1 MPYYDPKKPSR
12 VGDVTQFLADAREYY
27 QFGLD
32 ADRLDRAAAVDDNR
46 FANASDLAKE
56 QWDPDMMSA
65 RIEARRPVLQRN
77 LLPTYIQQVGNDGRQ
92 NKPAIKIS
100 PGDGGQPE
108 TAQFFQDRIRHIEY
122 ECNADTAYDTIRDQ
136 QVISGRGFLRV
147 STEWVPGK
155 MKQRLCIEPIEN
167 QFSVVWDPAGKKYD
181 KEDCEWWFIV
191 SRISKAKHEREYG
204 KKSIVSSIDFASW
217 DNPAPDWIGVGDKGQ
232 LIQIA
237 EYWRKDFRKRT
248 LVELAD
254 PQDPENRVPHWK
266 DELPEGMEQFIAK
279 DEEGQPIERE
289 EDDATICQYVINGAE
304 ILSETEWIGSRIP
317 IVPLWGRQAIVD
329 NQRKTFSL
337 IRNAKDMQRLVNLYV
352 SNIAEAIAQQ
362 PKTPYIAAI
371 GAIPAEQEDAWQHA
385 SNSPKA
391 YLLYNSID
399 PVTGAE
405 LPRPERIVN
414 EPPIQALLEGLRD
427 AIDGIKSSLG
437 IFDASIGARSNET
450 SGIAI
455 ERRRKE
461 SNVTTFHF
469 PDNEARTRKAIGE
482 ILIELVPLLDKP
494 GSNVPVRTEDKK
506 TYVIPIGVAHKDPRT
521 GQETTHVLTD
531 GDYGVTVSTG
541 PGYDSQRQE
550 EADRDANLIKAAP
563 ELMWVFGDKLLAADD
578 SPGSQER
585 AERMKKAIQM
595 KTPGLITDPNQ
606 EQSPIPPQVQ
616 QQMQGLQQELQS
628 TQAFAQSLHQKLET
642 GQPKLDNEIIL
653 KKMELDF
660 KREELQV
667 KSSTQLEVAELKA
680 GIEADLDVL
689 RHEIS
694 RIDQKRQIAAD
705 AQGQAAD
712 QQHEQ
717 SLQAGAQDHAA
728 GMQQGAQAHA
738 ADMQEGSQQAASDMA
753 DQSHQQAL
761 EQQENA
767 PQPKPVAK

>member
-12 VGDVTQFLADAREYY
+12 VGDTVEFLATARELY

-32 ADRLDRAAAVDDNR
+32 ADRLDRADAQDDNK
-46 FANASDLAKE
+46 FANASDRTKE
-56 QWDPDMMSA
+56 QWDPEMMNA
-65 RIEARRPVLQRN
+65 RIAASRPVLQRN

-100 PGDGGQPE
+100 PGDGGKQE
-108 TAQFFQDRIRHIEY
+108 TSQFFQDRIRHIEY

-136 QVISGRGFLRV
+136 QVISGRGFARV
-147 STEWVPGK
+147 STEWIPGK

-167 QFSVVWDPAGKKYD
+167 QFSVVWDPAAKAYD
-181 KEDCEWWFIV
+181 KSDAEWWFII

-204 KKSIVSSIDFASW
+204 KASIVSSVDFAGLE
-217 DNPAPDWIGVGDKGQ
+217 NPAPDWIGVGDKGQ

-237 EYWRKDFRKRT
+237 EYWRKDYRKRM

-254 PQDPENRVPHWK
+254 PQDPDNHLPQWK
-266 DELPEGMEQFIAK
+266 DELPEGMEQFIAR
-279 DEEGQPIERE
+279 DEDGNLIERE
-289 EDDATICQYVINGAE
+289 EDDATVCQYVINGAE

-329 NQRKTFSL
+329 GQRKTFSL

-362 PKTPYIAAI
+362 PKSPYLAAI
-371 GAIPAEQEDAWQHA
+371 GTIPANQEADWQSA

-391 YLLYNSID
+391 YLLWNSID
-399 PVTGAE
+399 PITG
-405 LPRPERIVN
+405 LPLPEPHRIVN

-469 PDNEARTRKAIGE
+469 PDNEVRTRKAIGE
-482 ILIELVPLLDKP
+482 ILTELIPLIDKP

-506 TYVIPIGVAHKDPRT
+506 TYVIPVGVAHRDPRT
-521 GQETTHVLTD
+521 GQETTHILTD
-531 GDYGVTVSTG
+531 GDYGIVVESGTS
-541 PGYDSQRQE
+541 YESQRQE
-550 EADRDANLIKAAP
+550 EAERDANLIKAAP

-578 SPGSQER
+578 SPGNVER
-585 AERMKKAIQM
+585 ADRMKKAIQM

-616 QQMQGLQQELQS
+616 QQMQQMQQQLAQTE
-628 TQAFAQSLHQKLET
+628 AFAKSLHEKLET
-642 GQPKLDNEIIL
+642 GQPKLDNEIKL
-653 KKMELDF
+653 KQMDLDF
-660 KREELQV
+660 RREELQV
-667 KSSTQLEVAELKA
+667 KSETQLAIAEVKA
-680 GIEADLDVL
+680 GIDADLAVL
-689 RHEIS
+689 RHEIE
-694 RIDQKRQIAAD
+694 RIDQERQIQAD

-712 QQHEQ
+712 QQHQ
-717 SLQAGAQDHAA
+717 QQMQAGDQQHAQDLQAGAQDHAA
-728 GMQQGAQAHA
+728 AMSDQGHQQQLAQ
-738 ADMQEGSQQAASDMA
+738 GQQAAD
-753 DQSHQQAL
+753 L
-761 EQQENA
+761 A
-767 PQPKPVAK
+767 PQPEPAAQ